1 MYKIYIGI
9 VFFSAFVMSCVLLQ
23 NFVKN
28 IVALLKASKDDV
40 LFIFVNDG
48 ALMKGWK
55 IYVTAFMWALFIV
68 LNLFNS

>member
-40 LFIFVNDG
+40 LFRNVIDG
-48 ALMKGWK
+48 NLMAVWK